1 MPNARIIKVFI
12 AGEGGVGK
20 TTMVDRFVKG
30 TFNANTIMTIGANFA
45 VKNLKMS
52 SGQEVTLQIWDLGGE
67 DRFKFILPRYIK
79 GSESGVIAFDSTRY
93 STFRN
98 LDVWLNLI
106 RENVKDIPLFLVG
119 TKADLENGTLDTSAY
134 EEYVKSN
141 QLSGFFLT
149 SSKSGQNIEALFQKL
164 VDLYEARQKQLGKL

>member
-30 TFNANTIMTIGANFA
+30 TFNPNTIMTIGANFA
-45 VKNLKMS
+45 VKNMKMS
-52 SGQEVTLQIWDLGGE
+52 NGQEVTLQIWDLGGE

-79 GSESGVIAFDSTRY
+79 GSECGVIAFDSTRY

-98 LDVWLNLI
+98 LDVWLKLI
-106 RENVKDIPLFLVG
+106 QDNVDGIPLFLVG
-119 TKADLENGTLDTSAY
+119 TKADLENGPPDTSPY
-134 EEYVKSN
+134 DQYVQEHN
-141 QLSGFFLT
+141 LSGFFLT
-149 SSKSGQNIEALFQKL
+149 SSKSGQNIDTLFQKM
-164 VDLYEARQKQLGKL
+164 VDVYEAKQKQLGKL